1 MSLRKIGLVG
11 GLSWVSTAEY
21 YRLINEGVRNSLG
34 GHNSADILIDS
45 LNEQEFINA
54 SIDDPTD
61 KKCESLVLESIARLK
76 NSGSEI
82 FALCANGIHRFEPAI
97 KRELGI
103 DILNIAKAT
112 SESISQ
118 AQNSQVGILGVQK
131 TMEGSFYKE
140 QLQAKG
146 IGLITPDKTDREIIH
161 QKIMD
166 ELVLGDFREET
177 CQIYYNICK
186 KMHRQGAESI
196 ILGCTE
202 IPLLMSSLKDRSFAL
217 HSTTEIHCGEI
228 VKAAV
233 S

>member
-21 YRLINEGVRNSLG
+21 YRLINEGVRKTLG
-34 GHNSADILIDS
+34 GYNSAHILLDS

-54 SIDDPTD
+54 ALADPTD
-61 KKCESLVLESIARLK
+61 KKCEKLILESIDRL
-76 NSGSEI
+76 SSAGAEV
-82 FALCANGIHRFEPAI
+82 FALCANGVHRFGPAI
-97 KRELGI
+97 KHEFGI

-118 AQNSQVGILGVQK
+118 AGSKRVGILGVQK

-146 IGLITPDKTDREIIH
+146 IELIIPEQSDREMVH

-166 ELVLGDFREET
+166 ELVLGNFRQET
-177 CQIYYNICK
+177 CQLYYSICQ
-186 KMHRQGAESI
+186 KMQQQGAESI

-202 IPLLMSSLKDRSFAL
+202 IPLLMSSMKNSHLVL
-217 HSTTEIHCGEI
+217 HSTTEIHCNAI